1 MKFVSFKAY
10 AVLNSMIK
18 SLERVS
24 LLPTG
29 DTDNLTGCRSYSV
42 SATVSLGTVMVSLKC
57 QFSWK
62 TPRKLVKKKKKNI
75 AGYVGCSQRMR
86 GSWNLGH
93 LIGWGPRWLTELKR
107 KHGLTLLGVG
117 AYVLMLPLP
126 VDMRLRNLQTFLHR
140 RLPRELPD
148 WQPHIGLLQESL
160 LSNNLSLWDWAATG
174 LARLQR
180 TMVDH
185 LSHLPPW

>member
-57 QFSWK
+57 QFS
-62 TPRKLVKKKKKNI
+62 
-75 AGYVGCSQRMR
+75 
-86 GSWNLGH
+86 
-93 LIGWGPRWLTELKR
+93 
-107 KHGLTLLGVG
+107 
-117 AYVLMLPLP
+117 
-126 VDMRLRNLQTFLHR
+126 
-140 RLPRELPD
+140 
-148 WQPHIGLLQESL
+148 
-160 LSNNLSLWDWAATG
+160 
-174 LARLQR
+174 
-180 TMVDH
+180 
-185 LSHLPPW
+185 